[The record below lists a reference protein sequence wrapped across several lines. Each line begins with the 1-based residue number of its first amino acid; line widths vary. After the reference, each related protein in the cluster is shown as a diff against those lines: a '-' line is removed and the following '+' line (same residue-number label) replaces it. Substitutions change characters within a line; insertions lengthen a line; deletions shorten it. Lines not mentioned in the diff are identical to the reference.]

1 MLNIKKHSIFSRE
14 EKRDCEEYQD
24 KEAYWQCGGVLEA
37 ERQPWL

>member
-24 KEAYWQCGGVLEA
+24 KGGVLAVWGVLEA

>member
-14 EKRDCEEYQD
+14 EKGNCQEYQD
-24 KEAYWQCGGVLEA
+24 RGGVLAVWAVLEA